1 MEVVNVMPDGQ
12 FVNLEEIL
20 EEVDEDNNEGLFE
33 EEILIT
39 NEEIER
45 GNVLQVTNE
54 DEEENEADAD
64 TSDQDY
70 DLAGNAHD
78 Y

>member
-12 FVNLEEIL
+12 FVNLQETF
-20 EEVDEDNNEGLFE
+20 EEVDEDNYEGLFE

-54 DEEENEADAD
+54 DEEENRVDAD
-64 TSDQDY
+64 TSDQDSN
-70 DLAGNAHD
+70 LARNADD

>member
-1 MEVVNVMPDGQ
+1 MEVVNVMPDGN
-12 FVNLEEIL
+12 FVNLKETFK
-20 EEVDEDNNEGLFE
+20 EVDEENYEGLFE

-45 GNVLQVTNE
+45 GKVLQVTNE
-54 DEEENEADAD
+54 DEEENQADAD
-64 TSDQDY
+64 TSDQY
-70 DLAGNAHD
+70 CDLAGNADD